1 MQSSIGSAW
10 LAVSVLI
17 ASGCSEPTLPPAAE
31 APLPSVSSEPNHFA
45 ARVGQGRPTV
55 VEFGARACAGCRE
68 MKVVLERLRI
78 THGTQIGIAEIDP
91 LEQREA
97 IRHYRVQVMPT
108 QIFFDE
114 NGRET
119 GRHVGVID
127 GRGILMRLGVR
138 PGAS

>member
-17 ASGCSEPTLPPAAE
+17 ASGCSEPTLPPSAE
-31 APLPSVSSEPNHFA
+31 APLPSVSSELDHFA

-68 MKVVLERLRI
+68 MKVVLERLRT
-78 THGTQIGIAEIDP
+78 THGTQIGIAEIDL

-138 PGAS
+138 PDAS